1 MILTQEVRYLLEA
14 AGVFTLDGLGH
25 NLGQGLGWIRVT
37 GEDRTR
43 WLNGMVTNSIQDL
56 KPGEG
61 NYSFVLNAQGRI
73 QGDLYA
79 FAEADALLLETSRA
93 QVPAL
98 MALLDKFIIMDDVEL
113 ADVSLGRFG
122 IGLAGPASP
131 KILERAGLPVHPAIR
146 RTKTLWD
153 DVEIEVIAT
162 YRPIVPRFEIWGD
175 ELSINRLRLVLE
187 TAAVAEDGGPVTPEA
202 IESLRLLEATPK
214 FGVDIRD
221 RDLPQETAQTRA
233 LHFAKGCYLGQ
244 EIVERIRSRGAVHR
258 TFTSFRLEGVLPTP
272 GTSLEV
278 DGKAVGELTSAGNGP
293 IEQIGLGFV
302 RREFIERQSEILYAG
317 GRAYPLAP
325 SAIAKAS

>member
-1 MILTQEVRYLLEA
+1 MILSHEVRYLLEA
-14 AGVFTLDGLGH
+14 AGVFTLSD
-25 NLGQGLGWIRVT
+25 LGWIRVT

-56 KPGEG
+56 KPGDG

-73 QGDLYA
+73 QGDLYT
-79 FAEADALLLETSRA
+79 FAETEALLLETSRA

-122 IGLAGPASP
+122 IGLAGPKAP
-131 KILERAGLPVHPAIR
+131 QILAMAALPVPTPLSGQAQR
-146 RTKTLWD
+146 VKALWD
-153 DVEIEVIAT
+153 GVEVEVIGT
-162 YRPIVPRFEIWGD
+162 YSPVIPRFEIWGD
-175 ELSINRLRLVLE
+175 ELTMTRLKLILAS
-187 TAAVAEDGGPVTPEA
+187 AAAEQSGGPVTPEA
-202 IESLRLLEATPK
+202 VESLRLLEATPK
-214 FGVDIRD
+214 FGTDIRD

-258 TFTSFRLEGVLPTP
+258 TFASFRLEGTLPAP
-272 GTSLEV
+272 GTPLEV
-278 DGKAVGELTSAGNGP
+278 EGKAVGELTSVGTAPLSGEP
-293 IEQIGLGFV
+293 AQLALGFV
-302 RREFIERQSEILYAG
+302 RREFIERNAEILYAG

-325 SAIAKAS
+325 SAASKAS